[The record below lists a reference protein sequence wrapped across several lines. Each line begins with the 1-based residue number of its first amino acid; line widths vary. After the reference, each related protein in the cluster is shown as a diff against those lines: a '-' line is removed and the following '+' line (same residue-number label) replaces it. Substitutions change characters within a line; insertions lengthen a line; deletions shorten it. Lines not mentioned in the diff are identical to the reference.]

1 MIFRLYKFA
10 VTLILCSAMTPAIWG
25 QPCPTLNSNAT
36 LTSPD
41 CASGITPCTVCPGD
55 QITLTASGTSLQP
68 GTCVNWYY
76 GTTNNFNPYDGEGI
90 LLGCSQI
97 QSTPPNPCAGGCP
110 LTLGLVV
117 NACGTE
123 ENNEFMAI
131 LSGGGF
137 YVDDLIVDFDGS
149 GSDIGSDCGWQQP
162 SANALAS
169 IQTFCPNG
177 TVVGVGPGESVPA
190 GVPVIIFSSA
200 AFDFNYN
207 FGGLCPLSPV
217 IYVMQSSCS
226 PGGDVFPQSGG
237 SISTTVSVSCG
248 CSDNTTYNT
257 GSLVGGDGA
266 FVTDA
271 GFPPFYGNAGC
282 GFPSFPGGGGGGGG
296 TPPIQ
301 VVPFTFTVSEDMCN
315 GGPYYVVGVV
325 QPLQSNCNET
335 FTNYLGFNVPC
346 PMPDLSSADLC
357 QNSGIYDLN
366 QLVSPAGLQGVWAGT
381 GVTGNN
387 FNPAGQLGAI
397 DLTFTPNG
405 SCTTPAATT
414 INVFQS
420 PTASFQPLT
429 PVCVGQSTNMT
440 INFTGNAPWNFDL
453 SANGVPMGNYT
464 ADDTPFTI
472 SVSPTGPTNYLLSG
486 LTDLNCSG
494 PNAFTS
500 VSVVAP
506 PTGAL
511 SLAGV
516 NTICSGQ
523 PTQLSID
530 FGNASAPYTY
540 QLAANNVAGP
550 VLTTNSD
557 PFILTVSPSVTTIY
571 TLVQVGSNGC
581 TNTGAGSAQVTVNTA
596 PTASIPTD
604 TLPYCAGQSVN
615 VPVHFTGPG
624 PYNLYYTV
632 NGVLQAP
639 ITVPD
644 SVKNYNL
651 PLVPPTDTTIIRLD
665 SLHNGA
671 CEGAVTGTLTFIVS
685 PPPTATLSS
694 GGITLCGPGN
704 VDLSINFTG
713 TGPFIFNATANGSP
727 LGTDTSFTN
736 SFVWTV
742 PVMANT
748 TFALTSVSSNGC
760 QGTASGQAA
769 VSVEPAVSAIISGG
783 GQICTNGSDS
793 IAVQVSF
800 MGNGP
805 YTFVMTVNNMVQA
818 PITTSANP
826 YIFKV
831 KPNIGTF
838 YQLQSVSNA
847 NCPGTVSG
855 LATVFV
861 FTPPTADMSGDA
873 TFCNSAQT
881 DVIVDFTGT
890 GPFSIV
896 WSQDGAVQPQVTTF
910 DDPYLIPVSTTTTT
924 VFELIDVQSPGCIGD
939 PDGTATITV
948 NYPPSYANL
957 DFNCNP
963 AQNNYTVEFD
973 VIGAALPL
981 TLVTGSGSFSGTHF
995 TSNPLSQA
1003 VGFNFVFHDAN
1014 NCGNVTV
1021 SGVAGCNC
1029 VSDAGDMSLA
1039 PALEVCAFQTATA
1052 THLGGQNLDANDALR
1067 FILHSNAATP
1077 VGTIFGWSNTP
1088 TFGLVP
1094 PMQEGVTYYISAIA
1108 GNLLPDGTID
1118 LTDPCLSVAQG
1129 TPVVFYP
1136 PPAASLDTVAQICA
1150 GDHFDLPVN
1159 FTGVAPFTLE
1169 YSIDGVAQ
1177 APVAGITAN
1186 PYVLSLQP
1194 MDSIV
1199 VGIVSVTDQRCMVT
1213 GNSTATINA
1222 GAVPQ
1227 IDNVVTNC
1235 DFDNNTY
1242 TVEFDLGGQPPFV
1255 ITGVAGFVVNNHFTS
1270 IPISSTTPAF
1280 NIVLTDGLNCGQA
1293 SYTGTANC
1301 SCQTMAGTMAT
1312 NLVEACTGS
1321 NLTAVHN
1328 GDQFV
1333 QANDVLVYVL
1343 HTNLGFPFGVVL
1355 ATSPTPDFA
1364 FLAGLTIPGTTYY
1377 VSAVAGNNDG
1387 NGMPDPNDPCY
1398 SVSNSA
1404 PVRWKI
1410 PPSGSLAGN
1419 FDICPGQDQNLTL
1432 NFVGAAPFNYTY
1444 NANGQPNNGTAL
1456 GNSATIATQVSSTT
1470 IYTLSAMSD
1479 SAGCT
1484 GTVNGLAVITVHT
1497 TPNIVN
1503 FDLNCSPDNST
1514 YTIEFDVTNADLPI
1528 VNVTLPGTYNPS
1540 TGHYISA
1547 PIPTPTPYTVIV
1559 TDNWLCG
1566 RDSISGVPVCNCL
1579 TDAGVMDQ
1587 TPQTLCW
1594 GTDVSATPATG
1605 GFLEGD
1611 DERLYFLVNNPN
1623 PAVWTVLDT
1632 NTVPQFTF
1640 NENLI
1645 TANVPYFIVAAAANA
1660 TPTGIDIDDPCLSIA
1675 VGPPVIWHPKVTAT
1689 LNGYEQI
1696 CGGDTIY
1703 FVVHL
1708 TGGAPYQL
1716 NYAANGITQTPQIA
1730 LGNSFGIQV
1739 IPVNT
1744 VTFSLVNVSS
1754 SFGCPGTVSGSATV
1768 EVVPPPQILD
1778 VVQICDYDNE
1788 TYTVEFQIGNG
1799 ASPNPAY
1806 TVTGL
1811 GGTLNDSTFTSVVL
1825 PADQGFSFT
1834 VSNPTGCSSDYAAQ
1848 SMCVCNSDA
1857 GVLNTAPINACAG
1870 QLVTLNQTTAP
1881 SLDTNDIVT
1890 YVLCEDPALLPAG
1903 VVSVSLTPQFSF
1915 QSNLQTETTYY
1926 AVAVVGNAAGNG
1938 LVDPNDPC
1946 MSMSSAVPVTFH
1958 AIPTASLVGDTTVCQ
1973 GGNAVFK
1980 IQFTG
1985 VAPFNFVYANNGINQ
2000 SPIAAP
2006 QASFNLTSNNIQNPQ
2021 VFTLVS
2027 LQDAWCP
2034 GTVSGQANV
2043 DIIKP
2048 GAILGGGETICTGES
2063 ATLTLDLEGADY
2075 YNLTINGGASP
2086 IQLSNV
2092 HQDTSIVVTVGA
2104 NTTFTIGNLASVQPA
2119 CPGQTSGSAQVIL
2132 DVPDFTATLT
2142 DYNGYQVSCPFDS
2155 DGSIQL
2161 TPGAGI
2167 APFNAVW
2174 STGDNGLAIN
2184 DLPTGSYQVTLTD
2197 SEGCTAIDSFM
2208 LTAPP
2213 PFFTEASGQAP
2224 LCFGD
2229 ENGSVTIV
2237 NVSGNIDPYIFSLN
2251 GEVVGNSDSLPV
2263 VASQLASGPYVLVT
2277 TDANGCQRTDTVTVP
2292 ETLPLSLD
2300 LGPDTTIHWGDSIYI
2315 IGSTNAAGID
2325 SLLWSPNTSL
2335 KTPDQIESWSKPERS
2350 IRYHLWIRDENH
2362 CIAEDDVVIRVNR
2375 KGRVYVPNAI
2385 KPGAGANGILAV
2397 YTGSEVSNINFL
2409 RVYDRW
2415 GECVYE
2421 GQDLRPNS
2429 GTGWDGT
2436 YRGHEL
2442 LPGVYVYV
2450 VEVRYID
2457 GTTELFKGDVTLTK

>member
-1 MIFRLYKFA
+1 
-10 VTLILCSAMTPAIWG
+10 MTPAIWG

-335 FTNYLGFNVPC
+335 FTNYMGFNVPC

-769 VSVEPAVSAIISGG
+769 VSV
-783 GQICTNGSDS
+783 
-793 IAVQVSF
+793 
-800 MGNGP
+800 
-805 YTFVMTVNNMVQA
+805 
-818 PITTSANP
+818 
-826 YIFKV
+826 
-831 KPNIGTF
+831 
-838 YQLQSVSNA
+838 
-847 NCPGTVSG
+847 
-855 LATVFV
+855 
-861 FTPPTADMSGDA
+861 
-873 TFCNSAQT
+873 
-881 DVIVDFTGT
+881 
-890 GPFSIV
+890 
-896 WSQDGAVQPQVTTF
+896 
-910 DDPYLIPVSTTTTT
+910 
-924 VFELIDVQSPGCIGD
+924 
-939 PDGTATITV
+939 
-948 NYPPSYANL
+948 
-957 DFNCNP
+957 
-963 AQNNYTVEFD
+963 
-973 VIGAALPL
+973 
-981 TLVTGSGSFSGTHF
+981 
-995 TSNPLSQA
+995 
-1003 VGFNFVFHDAN
+1003 
-1014 NCGNVTV
+1014 
-1021 SGVAGCNC
+1021 
-1029 VSDAGDMSLA
+1029 
-1039 PALEVCAFQTATA
+1039 
-1052 THLGGQNLDANDALR
+1052 
-1067 FILHSNAATP
+1067 
-1077 VGTIFGWSNTP
+1077 
-1088 TFGLVP
+1088 
-1094 PMQEGVTYYISAIA
+1094 
-1108 GNLLPDGTID
+1108 
-1118 LTDPCLSVAQG
+1118 
-1129 TPVVFYP
+1129 
-1136 PPAASLDTVAQICA
+1136 
-1150 GDHFDLPVN
+1150 
-1159 FTGVAPFTLE
+1159 
-1169 YSIDGVAQ
+1169 
-1177 APVAGITAN
+1177 
-1186 PYVLSLQP
+1186 
-1194 MDSIV
+1194 
-1199 VGIVSVTDQRCMVT
+1199 
-1213 GNSTATINA
+1213 
-1222 GAVPQ
+1222 
-1227 IDNVVTNC
+1227 
-1235 DFDNNTY
+1235 
-1242 TVEFDLGGQPPFV
+1242 
-1255 ITGVAGFVVNNHFTS
+1255 
-1270 IPISSTTPAF
+1270 
-1280 NIVLTDGLNCGQA
+1280 
-1293 SYTGTANC
+1293 
-1301 SCQTMAGTMAT
+1301 
-1312 NLVEACTGS
+1312 
-1321 NLTAVHN
+1321 
-1328 GDQFV
+1328 
-1333 QANDVLVYVL
+1333 
-1343 HTNLGFPFGVVL
+1343 
-1355 ATSPTPDFA
+1355 
-1364 FLAGLTIPGTTYY
+1364 
-1377 VSAVAGNNDG
+1377 
-1387 NGMPDPNDPCY
+1387 
-1398 SVSNSA
+1398 
-1404 PVRWKI
+1404 
-1410 PPSGSLAGN
+1410 
-1419 FDICPGQDQNLTL
+1419 
-1432 NFVGAAPFNYTY
+1432 
-1444 NANGQPNNGTAL
+1444 
-1456 GNSATIATQVSSTT
+1456 
-1470 IYTLSAMSD
+1470 
-1479 SAGCT
+1479 
-1484 GTVNGLAVITVHT
+1484 
-1497 TPNIVN
+1497 
-1503 FDLNCSPDNST
+1503 
-1514 YTIEFDVTNADLPI
+1514 
-1528 VNVTLPGTYNPS
+1528 
-1540 TGHYISA
+1540 
-1547 PIPTPTPYTVIV
+1547 
-1559 TDNWLCG
+1559 
-1566 RDSISGVPVCNCL
+1566 
-1579 TDAGVMDQ
+1579 
-1587 TPQTLCW
+1587 
-1594 GTDVSATPATG
+1594 
-1605 GFLEGD
+1605 
-1611 DERLYFLVNNPN
+1611 
-1623 PAVWTVLDT
+1623 
-1632 NTVPQFTF
+1632 
-1640 NENLI
+1640 
-1645 TANVPYFIVAAAANA
+1645 
-1660 TPTGIDIDDPCLSIA
+1660 
-1675 VGPPVIWHPKVTAT
+1675 
-1689 LNGYEQI
+1689 
-1696 CGGDTIY
+1696 
-1703 FVVHL
+1703 
-1708 TGGAPYQL
+1708 
-1716 NYAANGITQTPQIA
+1716 
-1730 LGNSFGIQV
+1730 
-1739 IPVNT
+1739 
-1744 VTFSLVNVSS
+1744 
-1754 SFGCPGTVSGSATV
+1754 
-1768 EVVPPPQILD
+1768 
-1778 VVQICDYDNE
+1778 
-1788 TYTVEFQIGNG
+1788 
-1799 ASPNPAY
+1799 
-1806 TVTGL
+1806 
-1811 GGTLNDSTFTSVVL
+1811 
-1825 PADQGFSFT
+1825 
-1834 VSNPTGCSSDYAAQ
+1834 
-1848 SMCVCNSDA
+1848 
-1857 GVLNTAPINACAG
+1857 
-1870 QLVTLNQTTAP
+1870 
-1881 SLDTNDIVT
+1881 
-1890 YVLCEDPALLPAG
+1890 
-1903 VVSVSLTPQFSF
+1903 
-1915 QSNLQTETTYY
+1915 
-1926 AVAVVGNAAGNG
+1926 
-1938 LVDPNDPC
+1938 
-1946 MSMSSAVPVTFH
+1946 
-1958 AIPTASLVGDTTVCQ
+1958 
-1973 GGNAVFK
+1973 
-1980 IQFTG
+1980 
-1985 VAPFNFVYANNGINQ
+1985 
-2000 SPIAAP
+2000 
-2006 QASFNLTSNNIQNPQ
+2006 
-2021 VFTLVS
+2021 
-2027 LQDAWCP
+2027 
-2034 GTVSGQANV
+2034 
-2043 DIIKP
+2043 
-2048 GAILGGGETICTGES
+2048 
-2063 ATLTLDLEGADY
+2063 
-2075 YNLTINGGASP
+2075 
-2086 IQLSNV
+2086 
-2092 HQDTSIVVTVGA
+2092 
-2104 NTTFTIGNLASVQPA
+2104 
-2119 CPGQTSGSAQVIL
+2119 
-2132 DVPDFTATLT
+2132 
-2142 DYNGYQVSCPFDS
+2142 
-2155 DGSIQL
+2155 
-2161 TPGAGI
+2161 
-2167 APFNAVW
+2167 
-2174 STGDNGLAIN
+2174 
-2184 DLPTGSYQVTLTD
+2184 
-2197 SEGCTAIDSFM
+2197 
-2208 LTAPP
+2208 
-2213 PFFTEASGQAP
+2213 
-2224 LCFGD
+2224 
-2229 ENGSVTIV
+2229 
-2237 NVSGNIDPYIFSLN
+2237 
-2251 GEVVGNSDSLPV
+2251 
-2263 VASQLASGPYVLVT
+2263 
-2277 TDANGCQRTDTVTVP
+2277 
-2292 ETLPLSLD
+2292 
-2300 LGPDTTIHWGDSIYI
+2300 
-2315 IGSTNAAGID
+2315 
-2325 SLLWSPNTSL
+2325 
-2335 KTPDQIESWSKPERS
+2335 
-2350 IRYHLWIRDENH
+2350 
-2362 CIAEDDVVIRVNR
+2362 
-2375 KGRVYVPNAI
+2375 
-2385 KPGAGANGILAV
+2385 
-2397 YTGSEVSNINFL
+2397 
-2409 RVYDRW
+2409 
-2415 GECVYE
+2415 
-2421 GQDLRPNS
+2421 
-2429 GTGWDGT
+2429 
-2436 YRGHEL
+2436 
-2442 LPGVYVYV
+2442 
-2450 VEVRYID
+2450 
-2457 GTTELFKGDVTLTK
+2457 